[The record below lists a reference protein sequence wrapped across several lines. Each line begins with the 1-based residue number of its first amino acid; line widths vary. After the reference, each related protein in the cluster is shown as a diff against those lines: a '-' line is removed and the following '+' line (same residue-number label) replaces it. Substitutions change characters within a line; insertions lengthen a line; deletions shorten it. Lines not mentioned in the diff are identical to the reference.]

1 MTAIDLTGCTMQG
14 ASVRNPSAE
23 GRKMR
28 RMGKEDLK
36 YRLKEVISE
45 IPVSKVD
52 DRVKTHLDLQRITS
66 LEVSRVDTTTANK
79 KKPTLE
85 EIIAEMEAEIERM
98 GW

>member
-1 MTAIDLTGCTMQG
+1 MGAMDPAGCTMQG
-14 ASVRNPSAE
+14 ASVRSPSAE

-28 RMGKEDLK
+28 RMGKEDLRSK
-36 YRLKEVISE
+36 LKEVIRE

-52 DRVKTHLDLQRITS
+52 ERAKVNHDLRRITS
-66 LEVSRVDTTTANK
+66 LEASRIDTTTSNK

-85 EIIAEMEAEIERM
+85 EIIAEMDAEIERM

>member
-1 MTAIDLTGCTMQG
+1 MDPAGCTMQG
-14 ASVRNPSAE
+14 ASIRNPSAE

-28 RMGKEDLK
+28 RMGKEDLRSK
-36 YRLKEVISE
+36 LKEVISE

-52 DRVKTHLDLQRITS
+52 DRVKAHQDLKRITS
-66 LEVSRVDTTTANK
+66 LEAGRIDTTTAHK

-98 GW
+98 GWND

>member
-1 MTAIDLTGCTMQG
+1 MGAIDRTGCTMQG
-14 ASVRNPSAE
+14 ASIRNPSAE

-28 RMGKEDLK
+28 RMGKNDLRSK
-36 YRLKEVISE
+36 LKEVISE
-45 IPVSKVD
+45 IPISKVD
-52 DRVKTHLDLQRITS
+52 DRAKVHQDLKRITS
-66 LEVSRVDTTTANK
+66 LEASRIDTTTAHK

>member
-1 MTAIDLTGCTMQG
+1 MMTMDLTGCTMQG

-23 GRKMR
+23 GRRTR
-28 RMGKEDLK
+28 RIGKEDLRSK
-36 YRLKEVISE
+36 LKELISE
-45 IPVSKVD
+45 IPVSKADERAKVN
-52 DRVKTHLDLQRITS
+52 HDLRRITS
-66 LEVSRVDTTTANK
+66 LEASRIDTTTAHK